1 MSVLYN
7 DKELQEALKEWQ
19 HILKLDAWDIRAKI
33 CRADEMTLEDAQG
46 ENNWVLESRKSVI
59 HIIDPLDY
67 PRNTMFAQDMEQT
80 LVHEL
85 LHLHFA
91 PFAPDGEGLASCMM
105 EQTIE
110 LLAGILVG
118 QHRMNK
124 IG

>member
-7 DKELQEALKEWQ
+7 NEGLQEALK
-19 HILKLDAWDIRAKI
+19 
-33 CRADEMTLEDAQG
+33 
-46 ENNWVLESRKSVI
+46 ESRKSVI
-59 HIIDPLDY
+59 HIIDPFDY

-91 PFAPDGEGLASCMM
+91 PFEPDGEGLASCMM

-118 QHRMNK
+118 QQRTNK
-124 IG
+124 ID